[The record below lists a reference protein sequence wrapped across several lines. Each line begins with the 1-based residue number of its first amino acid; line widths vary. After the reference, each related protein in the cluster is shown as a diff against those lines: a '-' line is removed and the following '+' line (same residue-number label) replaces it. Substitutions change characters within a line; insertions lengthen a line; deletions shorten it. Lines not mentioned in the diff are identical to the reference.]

1 MSAFYTGLQSTAT
14 RLLTQFGKPMT
25 LRIQTGSAYDPV
37 TQTNVP
43 TYADYAVTGLVLNYG
58 REQSGSVSENGTLV
72 QTNDRKLLLSVST
85 APLPTIGA
93 LVVDGADT
101 YTVENVKALS
111 PAGINLLFELQG
123 RK

>member
-1 MSAFYTGLQSTAT
+1 MSDFYSGLKATST
-14 RLLTQFGKPMT
+14 RLLTQFGKAMT
-25 LRIQTGSAYDPV
+25 LRIQSGASYDPV

-43 TYADYAVTGLVLNYG
+43 TYQDYPVRGLVLNYG
-58 REQSGSVSENGTLV
+58 REKSGAVSESGTLV

-93 LVVDGADT
+93 LVVDGADV